1 MGYGARCPRTIVG
14 IAAVAATATSNHA
27 RLLIVPL
34 LLFFREH
41 FNRCGARWH
50 DGLMSL
56 RRLSLVL
63 TFIAALASPAQAE
76 DGEMRWG
83 VTIWGLSY
91 HTNKSIDYDEG
102 NWGLGLRYYFHR
114 HVFVE
119 GDVLRNSNRGLV
131 LPASAGV
138 EFGMGTLGACK
149 VSAMGALTV
158 AYYQNPRT
166 ESNYFKVGPVPGVSF
181 RC

>member
-1 MGYGARCPRTIVG
+1 
-14 IAAVAATATSNHA
+14 
-27 RLLIVPL
+27 
-34 LLFFREH
+34 
-41 FNRCGARWH
+41 
-50 DGLMSL
+50 MSL

-63 TFIAALASPAQAE
+63 AFVAALASPAHAE

-91 HTNKSIDYDEG
+91 HTNKSIDYDQG
-102 NWGLGLRYYFHR
+102 NWGLGLRYYFKR
-114 HVFVE
+114 HLFVE
-119 GDVLRNSNRGLV
+119 GDVLRNSNRGVV

-138 EFGMGTLGACK
+138 ELGMGTLGACK

-181 RC
+181 RCGRIQPNVIAVLTPSNQIVAAIVASLTIHF